1 MAVNRLRVTG
11 PISASNEPNDLA
23 IVACLREY
31 GQIVGTGLQIRILS
45 DTIFSCRIRNFLAR
59 FVSEPLKSEK
69 F

>member
-31 GQIVGTGLQIRILS
+31 GQIVGTGLQIPDFVRYNLFLPDQEFFGPI
-45 DTIFSCRIRNFLAR
+45 RIRTF
-59 FVSEPLKSEK
+59 EK
-69 F
+69 